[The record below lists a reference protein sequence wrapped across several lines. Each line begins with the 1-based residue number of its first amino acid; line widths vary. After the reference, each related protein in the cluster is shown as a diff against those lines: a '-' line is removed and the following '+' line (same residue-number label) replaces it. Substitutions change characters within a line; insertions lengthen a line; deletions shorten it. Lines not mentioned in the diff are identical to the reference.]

1 MTWRIGLEQITCDD
15 MASVRPIQQVAVVS
29 LEQVTGN
36 DSAPTQPLYFEG
48 LEKSSN
54 LNVAADFAEVRDG
67 DEPIL
72 PTNHQDSMGDT
83 EPTTDMQMS
92 TTPSDAQYE
101 NATTNERNNFLHD
114 EENRTEDLLIE
125 AYLVK
130 EDEEQTIYDATPELP
145 WWRQRRTKIL
155 LLVLCIMLLL
165 MAALLA
171 FFLRATPPPPT
182 ASPTTSPTTSMSP
195 SSSPHTSPKV
205 SLVVVS
211 NDVILLLH
219 YGYGGYSRIFLIHYL
234 SNLMPEFPDL
244 LSEQEQA

>member
-1 MTWRIGLEQITCDD
+1 
-15 MASVRPIQQVAVVS
+15 
-29 LEQVTGN
+29 
-36 DSAPTQPLYFEG
+36 
-48 LEKSSN
+48 
-54 LNVAADFAEVRDG
+54 
-67 DEPIL
+67 
-72 PTNHQDSMGDT
+72 
-83 EPTTDMQMS
+83 
-92 TTPSDAQYE
+92 
-101 NATTNERNNFLHD
+101 
-114 EENRTEDLLIE
+114 
-125 AYLVK
+125 
-130 EDEEQTIYDATPELP
+130 
-145 WWRQRRTKIL
+145 
-155 LLVLCIMLLL
+155 MLLL